1 MSINHV
7 LFQIDFANCVNI
19 EDNREHYLL
28 SRTIMNKKQLKG
40 RGIYLLP
47 NLFTTFGIF
56 CGFYGMVASISGNF
70 ADAAFALFIAM
81 LMDAFDGRVARM
93 TGTESAFGAE
103 YDSLADI
110 VSFGVA
116 PALIVYNWAGL
127 QQLGKVGWL
136 AAFAFVACGALRLAR
151 FNVMHG
157 SDDKK
162 YFQGLSIPSAAAV
175 LVGMVWF
182 GEVSGWDAKTL
193 AVPVAIITGITA
205 LLMVSNFRYHSFK
218 DVDWKGKVPF
228 VAVLVMVLIIIMVA
242 WNPPIVLFPVFV
254 LYALSGPIVTLRQL
268 GKIRKERK
276 QRDKT
281 TKD

>member
-1 MSINHV
+1 M
-7 LFQIDFANCVNI
+7 AKKNI
-19 EDNREHYLL
+19 
-28 SRTIMNKKQLKG
+28 KG

-56 CGFYGMVASISGNF
+56 CGFYGMVASMSGKY

-93 TGTESAFGAE
+93 TGTESDFGAE

-127 QQLGKVGWL
+127 AQLGKVGWL
-136 AAFAFVACGALRLAR
+136 AAFAFVVCGALRLAR

-157 SDDKK
+157 SEDKK

-182 GEVSGWDAKTL
+182 GEVMGWDAQSH
-193 AVPVAIITGITA
+193 AVPVAIVTGITA

-218 DVDWKGKVPF
+218 DVNWKGRVPF
-228 VAVLVMVLIIIMVA
+228 VAVLVMVLVIIMIA
-242 WNPPIVLFPVFV
+242 SNPPIVLFPIFT
-254 LYALSGPIVTLRQL
+254 LYALSGPVVTLMQ
-268 GKIRKERK
+268 IRKLRDERK
-276 QRDKT
+276 QRDKAPEE
-281 TKD
+281 

>member
-1 MSINHV
+1 M
-7 LFQIDFANCVNI
+7 
-19 EDNREHYLL
+19 
-28 SRTIMNKKQLKG
+28 MNTKKQKR

-56 CGFYGMVASISGNF
+56 CGFYGMVASMSGRYS
-70 ADAAFALFIAM
+70 DACFALFVAM

-93 TGTESAFGAE
+93 TGTESDFGAE

-116 PALIVYNWAGL
+116 PALIIYNWAEL
-127 QQLGKVGWL
+127 SQLGKLGWL
-136 AAFAFVACGALRLAR
+136 ASFAFVVCGALRLAR
-151 FNVMHG
+151 FNIMPETV
-157 SDDKK
+157 DKK

-182 GEVSGWDAKTL
+182 GEVMGWDAKGL
-193 AVPVAIITGITA
+193 AIPVALTTAAMA

-228 VAVLVMVLIIIMVA
+228 VAILIMVLVIIMVA
-242 WNPPIVLFPVFV
+242 SNPPLVLFPVFV
-254 LYALSGPIVTLRQL
+254 LYALSGPVFTLVQL
-268 GKIRKERK
+268 RKIREERAT
-276 QRDKT
+276 QRKNADS
-281 TKD
+281 